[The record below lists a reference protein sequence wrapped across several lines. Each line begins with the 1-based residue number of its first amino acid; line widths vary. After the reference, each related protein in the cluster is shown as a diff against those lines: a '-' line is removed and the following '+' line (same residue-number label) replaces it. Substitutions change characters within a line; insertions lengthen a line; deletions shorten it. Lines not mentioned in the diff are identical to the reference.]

1 MSLRKIVLA
10 TPDGERGARSQQS
23 QSLTITTLRCAPLAR
38 SKLNAMTNIQ
48 LILSKYLMPFLAV
61 K

>member
-1 MSLRKIVLA
+1 MSLRTIVLA

-23 QSLTITTLRCAPLAR
+23 QSLAITTLRCAPLAC

-48 LILSKYLMPFLAV
+48 LILSKYL
-61 K
+61 